1 MRQLLMS
8 VCDWHL
14 LRSQKLA
21 RGQVCAIV
29 GKCSVCCLALV
40 EVFFFPQLQALKGF
54 ALWWCFCCTYAALAI
69 PSGNNSIQTV
79 QKHTPPCARSISMQ
93 RSLVERKTL
102 SDCTL
107 PIKPS
112 KFYHV
117 RLPCSENKCT

>member
-1 MRQLLMS
+1 
-8 VCDWHL
+8 
-14 LRSQKLA
+14 
-21 RGQVCAIV
+21 
-29 GKCSVCCLALV
+29 
-40 EVFFFPQLQALKGF
+40 
-54 ALWWCFCCTYAALAI
+54 
-69 PSGNNSIQTV
+69 
-79 QKHTPPCARSISMQ
+79 MQ

>member
-40 EVFFFPQLQALKGF
+40 EVFFS
-54 ALWWCFCCTYAALAI
+54 
-69 PSGNNSIQTV
+69 PSFKPLRVLLSGGVSVPRMLPWQSHQET
-79 QKHTPPCARSISMQ
+79 
-93 RSLVERKTL
+93 TL
-102 SDCTL
+102 SKRCKNIPHL
-107 PIKPS
+107 VPEA
-112 KFYHV
+112 FQ
-117 RLPCSENKCT
+117 CSGALLKEKLCRIAHCP